1 MKKGFTL
8 VEVLV
13 VVVIIA
19 VLVSTALPRYMRTL
33 ERARATEAMTDIKAI
48 NEAIYAYAMGKD
60 GQCPPSFSKL
70 LMSVAG
76 TSNANDTART
86 TKNFIYTL
94 NGASN
99 ALVPGTD
106 CAGATARRNAGNRFS
121 YVIWNPYIHHGDGRP
136 SSLACTGT
144 TQADIDI
151 CESLNLYEEGLTPGN
166 GGGGGGAI
174 PGTPVTPGTAE
185 RTRSSDTG
193 TVGK

>member
-8 VEVLV
+8 IEVLV

-19 VLVSTALPRYMRTL
+19 VLTTVALPRYMRTL

-70 LMSVAG
+70 LVSLSG
-76 TSNANDTART
+76 TSSANDTVRT
-86 TKNFIYTL
+86 TKNFIYRL

-106 CAGATARRNAGNRFS
+106 CAGVTARRNASNR
-121 YVIWNPYIHHGDGRP
+121 YNYIIWNPYIHHGDGRP

-144 TQADIDI
+144 AQIDIDI
-151 CESLNLYEEGLTPGN
+151 CESLNLYEAGITPGI
-166 GGGGGGAI
+166 GGGI
-174 PGTPVTPGTAE
+174 TPTPGTPATPGTTE
-185 RTRSSDTG
+185 RD
-193 TVGK
+193 